1 MEPLRYGVPVRIL
14 EAIAILKSAA
24 HELDVNGWARRS
36 DDIESATLEI
46 ERYLGI
52 RAASP
57 AVTSSVP
64 LALQSP
70 ARDRK

>member
-36 DDIESATLEI
+36 DDIES
-46 ERYLGI
+46 
-52 RAASP
+52 
-57 AVTSSVP
+57 VP